1 MSKKSLGL
9 LPRVIIAI
17 ILGVTAGFVAP
28 LIVVK
33 IFATINGIFSNFL
46 SFCIPLV
53 IMGLTISGIADL
65 GEGAG
70 KLLLITVALAYIS
83 TILSGFFTYFSA
95 GVFFPYI
102 LNSAGASAAAVDD
115 PSKSLI
121 GPIFTVGMPPVFDVT
136 TALLLAFILG
146 IGISSIGG
154 VTLKSGVEEFKKI
167 TEKIIAYALIPFLPL
182 YVFGIFLNMSYTGEA
197 FEVISVFGKIIVFI
211 LVLSVF
217 LLLAQFGIAG
227 LIARANPLKMLYTM
241 IPAYITALGTSSSAA
256 TIPVTLE
263 QVKKVGVKED
273 IADFCVP
280 LCATI
285 HMAGSAMK
293 ITGMAMAILWT
304 HGQAIT
310 IQSFGSF
317 ILMLGITMVAA
328 PAVPGGAIM
337 AVLGIL
343 KSILGF
349 SPENIALM
357 IAVYVAIDSFGTA
370 CNVTGDGAISV
381 IVNRFAGN
389 RLNGNN
395 GDNNN
400 NDVRVHGNDK

>member
-1 MSKKSLGL
+1 MPKKSPGL

-17 ILGVTAGFVAP
+17 ILGVTAGFFVP
-28 LIVVK
+28 VVIVK

-65 GEGAG
+65 GSSAG
-70 KLLLITVALAYIS
+70 GLLLITVTLAYLS
-83 TILSGFFTYFSA
+83 TIFSGFFTYFA
-95 GVFFPYI
+95 ANTFFPYI
-102 LNSAGASAAAVDD
+102 LSASINHEAVKD
-115 PSKSLI
+115 PSKALI
-121 GPIFTVGMPPVFDVT
+121 DPIFTVGMPPIFDVT
-136 TALLLAFILG
+136 TALLIAFILG
-146 IGISSIGG
+146 IGISSINGNVLKTG
-154 VTLKSGVEEFKKI
+154 VNEFKKI
-167 TEKIIAYALIPFLPL
+167 TEKIIANALIPFLPL

-197 FEVISVFGKIIVFI
+197 LSVISVFGKIIIFI
-211 LVLSVF
+211 LMLSVV
-217 LLLAQFGIAG
+217 LLLIQFCIAG
-227 LIARANPLKMLYTM
+227 FLTRSNPLKMLYNM
-241 IPAYITALGTSSSAA
+241 LPAYITALGTSSSAA
-256 TIPVTLE
+256 TIPVTIE
-263 QVKKVGVKED
+263 QVKKIGVRED

-293 ITGMAMAILWT
+293 ITGMAIAILLI
-304 HGQAIT
+304 HGQVISF
-310 IQSFGSF
+310 QMFGSF

-349 SPENIALM
+349 TPENIALM

-370 CNVTGDGAISV
+370 CNVTGDGAISA
-381 IVNRFAGN
+381 IVNRFAS
-389 RLNGNN
+389 
-395 GDNNN
+395 
-400 NDVRVHGNDK
+400 KKS